1 MKKII
6 FVSILAAAATLVS
19 CEKQLEEHVYS
30 KLTPEL
36 AFTSGENAQ
45 AATDEMY
52 ESLHD
57 AFRTPYFYIND
68 MDSDCGFRSGKE
80 FETLNDEAIMTS
92 SENKHFWDGMYK
104 VASRANIVLD
114 NIPGM
119 DDSKFDAVSPKSQ
132 MLAEAHFMR
141 AFAYYGL
148 TDAYYQ
154 VPMVLDSQADLWEKA
169 EITPIDQIEDQIAAD
184 LIAAIPDLPASFSN
198 DQASRPTT
206 GAAMAYLTRL
216 YMRRA
221 GRARI
226 NGDAAT
232 ASTYW
237 NKALEQV
244 NKVLALE
251 GSVYTLLPNVFDI
264 YVANTEEG
272 KYNKEIIF
280 AVRATDKVTSGSWDL
295 GLSWT
300 PWDCTYGWST
310 FSMPLELAWT
320 FQEGDSRFADN
331 MVYKT
336 FSKYN
341 RTDKPK
347 YANCLYFY
355 PESIEHVGLT
365 IKEFQE
371 AHPEITLETKSQ
383 ENDATYTR
391 KYEYYA
397 AGSYNYDTPNNAILC
412 RLADMILCK
421 AEILNELNGPTSEAV
436 AALNRVRERAFK
448 GTDHNYTVADFNGSK
463 DQFRSVLCD
472 ERAWELHSE
481 GVRRPDL
488 IRMGLWK
495 DRMDKYIATIKA
507 KAEMKAKNEGHPA
520 DFYKGMYV
528 AYPTDL
534 KEKDKL
540 MYMPVPHRELG
551 VNPNLANARD
561 FE

>member
-68 MDSDCGFRSGKE
+68 MSTDVCYRSGKE

-92 SENKHFWDGMYK
+92 SENTHFWDGMYK

-114 NIPGM
+114 NIPEM
-119 DDSKFDAVSPKSQ
+119 DDDKFSAVSSKKQ

-154 VPMVLDSQADLWEKA
+154 VPMVLDSQADLWEAAQATPIA
-169 EITPIDQIEDQIAAD
+169 EIEAQIESD
-184 LIAAIPDLPASFSN
+184 LLAAIPDLPASYSN
-198 DQASRPTT
+198 DQASRPTN
-206 GAAMAYLTRL
+206 GAAIAYLCRL
-216 YMRRA
+216 YMRQA
-221 GRARI
+221 GRARVA
-226 NGDAAT
+226 GDAAT
-232 ASTYW
+232 ASSKW

-251 GSVYTLLPNVFDI
+251 GSVYTLLPKVFDI
-264 YVANTEEG
+264 YVADNEAG

-280 AVRATDKVTSGSWDL
+280 AVRATDKVTNGSWDL

-300 PWDCTYGWST
+300 PWDCDYGWST
-310 FSMPLELAWT
+310 FSMPLELAWS
-320 FQEGDSRFADN
+320 FQEGDTRFADD

-336 FSKYN
+336 FTRYN

-347 YANCLYFY
+347 YANCLFFF
-355 PESIEHVGLT
+355 PPTIDKVGLM

-371 AHPEITLETKSQ
+371 AHPEITLESKSA

-391 KYEYYA
+391 KYRYYQ
-397 AGSYNYDTPNNAILC
+397 AGSYNYDTPNNAITC

-421 AEILNELNGPTSEAV
+421 AEILNELNGPTAEAV
-436 AALNRVRERAFK
+436 ELLNRIRERAFQ
-448 GTDHNYTVADFNGSK
+448 GTDHNYAVADFNGSK
-463 DQFRSVLCD
+463 DAFRSTLCD

-495 DRMDKYIATIKA
+495 DRMDKYIAAIKV
-507 KAEMKAKNEGHPA
+507 KAEKKAINEGQPA
-520 DFYKGMYV
+520 DYYKGMYV
-528 AYPTDL
+528 AYPTKL
-534 KEKDKL
+534 KMMDKL
-540 MYMPVPHRELG
+540 MYMPIPHRELS
-551 VNPNLANARD
+551 VNPDLANARD